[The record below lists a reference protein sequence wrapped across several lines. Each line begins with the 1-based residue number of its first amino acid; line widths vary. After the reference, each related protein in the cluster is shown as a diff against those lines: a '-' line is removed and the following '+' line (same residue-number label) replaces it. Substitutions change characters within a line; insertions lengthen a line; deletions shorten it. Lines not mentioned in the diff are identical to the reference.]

1 MLDAC
6 ITCWKSEQ
14 CVEYFRN
21 MSDEWLISQDFGWD
35 HFGPIWVDIKLKYSS
50 LVMKVIELEVGPNKA
65 H

>member
-1 MLDAC
+1 MKEW
-6 ITCWKSEQ
+6 T

-50 LVMKVIELEVGPNKA
+50 LVMKVIELKVGPN
-65 H
+65 